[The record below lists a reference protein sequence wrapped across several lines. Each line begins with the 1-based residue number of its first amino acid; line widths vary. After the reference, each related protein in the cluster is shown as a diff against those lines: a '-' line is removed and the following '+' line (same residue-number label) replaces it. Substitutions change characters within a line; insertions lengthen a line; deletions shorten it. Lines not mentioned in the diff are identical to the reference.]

1 MNSLKRYL
9 NEKWIGL
16 SITLSSILI
25 ISILHLFGIFDV
37 LELKTYDYRF
47 SNVRGPLTGW
57 ASNDSTYI
65 KMGTDIVLVEVDDE
79 AYRLM
84 PEQWPYP
91 RGTVWGRVIKNLTQ
105 AGAKV
110 IAFDIQFDAPETKSE
125 YLHDFADKINSEE
138 LKQLIPRHGDKI
150 LAEAITEAKAY
161 GTEVVIAAKVA
172 SEASRQPPQYIAN
185 PHDEIM
191 KAEPETGI
199 INDQMDADGFSR
211 RYALFSEL
219 AHQPGRAY
227 LTLGLKSVKSFLGIS
242 DTTMPRFDPD
252 NHIWN
257 YGGLQIHAH
266 GNSNTFLVNYYGPAS
281 GYKLPLEEDYPAMGT
296 FPRYSLAY
304 IIDTEDINLSDPMED
319 IDWMSQFI
327 PGELPEWIQAIED
340 PVERQE
346 MIDMMGLGGDFDIT
360 KTPFYNKI
368 VVIGVNVE
376 VLHDFKKTPYYN
388 YFGIQQLTPGMETHA
403 NAIQTIIHANYLNVF
418 GSRLTN
424 LLYDFQWSH
433 FLLILLLSLIAFF
446 ILDMVNPILAGVLIL
461 LEIIVYYGVVCG
473 LFVNDLSWFLKDIL
487 ASVFPIDFVR

>member
-91 RGTVWGRVIKNLTQ
+91 RGTVWGRVIRNLTQ

-150 LAEAITEAKAY
+150 LAEAIIEAKAY

-172 SEASRQPPQYIAN
+172 SEASRQPP
-185 PHDEIM
+185 
-191 KAEPETGI
+191 
-199 INDQMDADGFSR
+199 
-211 RYALFSEL
+211 
-219 AHQPGRAY
+219 
-227 LTLGLKSVKSFLGIS
+227 
-242 DTTMPRFDPD
+242 
-252 NHIWN
+252 
-257 YGGLQIHAH
+257 
-266 GNSNTFLVNYYGPAS
+266 
-281 GYKLPLEEDYPAMGT
+281 
-296 FPRYSLAY
+296 
-304 IIDTEDINLSDPMED
+304 
-319 IDWMSQFI
+319 
-327 PGELPEWIQAIED
+327 
-340 PVERQE
+340 
-346 MIDMMGLGGDFDIT
+346 
-360 KTPFYNKI
+360 
-368 VVIGVNVE
+368 
-376 VLHDFKKTPYYN
+376 
-388 YFGIQQLTPGMETHA
+388 
-403 NAIQTIIHANYLNVF
+403 
-418 GSRLTN
+418 
-424 LLYDFQWSH
+424 
-433 FLLILLLSLIAFF
+433 
-446 ILDMVNPILAGVLIL
+446 
-461 LEIIVYYGVVCG
+461 
-473 LFVNDLSWFLKDIL
+473 
-487 ASVFPIDFVR
+487 